1 MTSSNG
7 QTPVRRPD
15 SGLSFV
21 PVGWLVFV
29 MAWSVYGLISVW
41 PAVGA
46 TGLPDSVFYL
56 IYGGL
61 AVDIITILW
70 GLYLLGL
77 AFGRSARFPRQFT
90 IWQVAT
96 IIWLVAWQACALTI
110 SDFVFS
116 GQALAITAAQLAIGV
131 LCIYLL
137 RRGSEADAVY
147 VNPETESPPVFVSV
161 VAALLGIVLG
171 AVIGAVGGF
180 AIGSVIADATEM
192 SCFEGACGYFA
203 VFTGLAGLVIGAI
216 GGGVFAACP
225 SAQKEAGRII
235 RAGQRIRVH
244 PVFEDLAGTS
254 VCEAP
259 NAKTRLCGGSS
270 AQISTLPK
278 LLA

>member
-56 IYGGL
+56 IYAGL
-61 AVDIITILW
+61 FIDVVTILW

-77 AFGRSARFPRQFT
+77 AFGRSARFPRRFI

-96 IIWLVAWQACALTI
+96 IVWLVAWQTAALTI

-116 GQALAITAAQLAIGV
+116 GQALAITAAQIAIGG
-131 LCIYLL
+131 LCIHLL

-147 VNPETESPPVFVSV
+147 VNPETESPSAFVCV
-161 VAALLGIVLG
+161 IAALLGIVLG
-171 AVIGAVGGF
+171 AVIGAVAGF

-216 GGGVFAACP
+216 GGGIFAVW
-225 SAQKEAGRII
+225 
-235 RAGQRIRVH
+235 RVH
-244 PVFEDLAGTS
+244 RRKRKPAV
-254 VCEAP
+254 
-259 NAKTRLCGGSS
+259 
-270 AQISTLPK
+270 
-278 LLA
+278 

>member
-1 MTSSNG
+1 MPVFTGAAAAMVCTGTTAGPAALDFPRSCLSGAEALRGHRADMTSSNG

-70 GLYLLGL
+70 ALYLLGL

-216 GGGVFAACP
+216 GGGVFAVW
-225 SAQKEAGRII
+225 
-235 RAGQRIRVH
+235 RVH
-244 PVFEDLAGTS
+244 RRKRKPA
-254 VCEAP
+254 A
-259 NAKTRLCGGSS
+259 
-270 AQISTLPK
+270 
-278 LLA
+278 

>member
-1 MTSSNG
+1 MPVFAAAAAAMVCTGRTAGTAALDFPRSCLSGAEALRGHCADMTSSNG

-46 TGLPDSVFYL
+46 TGLPDSVLYL

-61 AVDIITILW
+61 VVDIVTILW

-90 IWQVAT
+90 IWQIA
-96 IIWLVAWQACALTI
+96 IIVGLLVIHAYAPTVPG
-110 SDFVFS
+110 FVFS
-116 GQALAITAAQLAIGV
+116 GQALVITGAEIAIGA

-137 RRGSEADAVY
+137 RHGSEADAVY
-147 VNPETESPPVFVSV
+147 VNPKTESPSAFVSV
-161 VAALLGIVLG
+161 IAALLGIVLG

-180 AIGSVIADATEM
+180 AIGSLIADATEM

-216 GGGVFAACP
+216 GGGVFAVW
-225 SAQKEAGRII
+225 
-235 RAGQRIRVH
+235 RVH
-244 PVFEDLAGTS
+244 RHKRKPA
-254 VCEAP
+254 A
-259 NAKTRLCGGSS
+259 
-270 AQISTLPK
+270 
-278 LLA
+278 